1 MEGNVNSGFSIESLI
16 LLESSFKR
24 IDTVSFDDDVRNN
37 LNINTEVGV
46 QGNVINVIET
56 VTIEQLHGETRQVEV
71 AVKMAGVFRK
81 EGETEISDLESFGHI
96 NGAAIIFPYIREH
109 ITGLSLKAGINPLII
124 PPVNFTKRELI
135 QKP

>member
-1 MEGNVNSGFSIESLI
+1 MGDNVNSGFAIENLI
-16 LLESSFKR
+16 LLESTFR
-24 IDTVSFDDDVRNN
+24 RVDTVSFDDDVRNN

-46 QGNVINVIET
+46 QGNVINVVET
-56 VTIEQLHGETRQVEV
+56 VSVEQMHGETKQVEV
-71 AVKMAGVFRK
+71 SVKMVGVFRK

-109 ITGLSLKAGINPLII
+109 ITTLSLKAGLNPLII
-124 PPVNFTKRELI
+124 PPVNFTKREYL